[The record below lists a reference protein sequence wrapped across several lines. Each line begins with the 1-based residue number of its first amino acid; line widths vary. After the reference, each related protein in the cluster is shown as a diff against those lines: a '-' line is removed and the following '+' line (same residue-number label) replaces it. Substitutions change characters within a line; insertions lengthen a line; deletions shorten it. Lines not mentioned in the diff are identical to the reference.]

1 MRLLIALLLIS
12 FAGGLH
18 AAVVAV
24 GESDGVKIS
33 LTNEPCKLEVV
44 SNPPFRATW
53 EEKGQK
59 YEGCYGIS
67 PLRLVMAYF
76 STDRTVAVMP
86 IQMFKPVTNT

>member
-1 MRLLIALLLIS
+1 MKIALLATLFLFS
-12 FAGGLH
+12 
-18 AAVVAV
+18 AAVVAAPVAV
-24 GESDGVKIS
+24 GESDGVKIT

>member
-44 SNPPFRATW
+44 SNLPFRATW
-53 EEKGQK
+53 EEKGVR
-59 YEGCYGIS
+59 YSGCWGAS
-67 PLRLVMAYF
+67 PLKVVMTYWQE
-76 STDRTVAVMP
+76 DRSIAVIP
-86 IQMFKPVTNT
+86 IEFFRKVIDA